1 LRCGAGVVEFGFT
14 TGTRVHQAAG
24 ELALEDV
31 VQTGLIAA
39 DTGVDA
45 VGLARRRLVDEIRVG
60 QEGRAIDTMSAQP
73 LARMSSATSGVLMRL
88 VVISGI
94 FTCPISF
101 W

>member
-1 LRCGAGVVEFGFT
+1 M
-14 TGTRVHQAAG
+14 
-24 ELALEDV
+24 

-45 VGLARRRLVDEIRVG
+45 VGLARRRLVDEVRVG